1 MIGHS
6 DEAEPAAKVQGVGVA
21 IGLPLILLS
30 LASGCMD
37 ILSYRQ
43 LGEVFTSAMTGNAA
57 LLGLEIGRGN
67 LSATF
72 RNLAAFAGFL
82 LGLAVGAALLR
93 DARSRSGWS
102 RAITSTLALEEALL
116 VGFVVLWHYGAG
128 PSSDRLLYG
137 LIALSATAMGIQ
149 STIAHRI
156 GVPGITTTY
165 FTGTLTSIA
174 MGLIGHRPTPQAPAR
189 AGMRWPMLAF
199 LVYVVGAALAGA
211 LDTYSP
217 AALAALAVPVVPLL
231 PAVAVAVVLLIALV
245 HRLVRHDAA

>member
-1 MIGHS
+1 MVNRS
-6 DEAEPAAKVQGVGVA
+6 DDAAARAQRVGIA

-30 LASGCMD
+30 FASGCMD

-67 LSATF
+67 WSATF
-72 RNLAAFAGFL
+72 RNLAALAGFV
-82 LGLAVGAALLR
+82 LGLAAGAALLR
-93 DARSRSGWS
+93 RARTASGWS
-102 RAITSTLALEEALL
+102 WAIISTLALEEALL
-116 VGFVVLWHYGAG
+116 VGFIVLWHHGAG

-189 AGMRWPMLAF
+189 PEMRWPMLAF

-211 LDTYSP
+211 LDSYSP
-217 AALAALAVPVVPLL
+217 APLATLAVPVVPLL
-231 PAVAVAVVLLIALV
+231 PAVAVAVVLLVALI
-245 HRLVRHDAA
+245 HRLGRHDIA

>member
-1 MIGHS
+1 MVSRS
-6 DEAEPAAKVQGVGVA
+6 DDAARSTQRVGIA

-30 LASGCMD
+30 LASGSMD

-67 LSATF
+67 LSATS
-72 RNLAAFAGFL
+72 RNLAALAGFL
-82 LGLAVGAALLR
+82 LGLAAGAALLR
-93 DARSRSGWS
+93 RARTSSGWS
-102 RAITSTLALEEALL
+102 WAITSTLALEEALL
-116 VGFVVLWHYGAG
+116 VGFVVLWQYGSG
-128 PSSDRLLYG
+128 PSSARLLYG
-137 LIALSATAMGIQ
+137 LIGLSAMAMGLQ

-174 MGLIGHRPTPQAPAR
+174 MGLLGHRPSQEAR
-189 AGMRWPMLAF
+189 ARPGVRWPMLAF

-211 LDTYSP
+211 LETHPP
-217 AALAALAVPVVPLL
+217 AALVALPFPVVPLL
-231 PAVAVAVVLLIALV
+231 PAAAVAVVLLVALI
-245 HRLVRHDAA
+245 HLLVRHDTA